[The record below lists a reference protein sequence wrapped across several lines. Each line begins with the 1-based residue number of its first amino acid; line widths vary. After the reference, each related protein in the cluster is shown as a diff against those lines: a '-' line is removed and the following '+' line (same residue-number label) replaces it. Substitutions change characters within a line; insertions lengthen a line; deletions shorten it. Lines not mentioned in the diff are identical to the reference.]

1 MLVPA
6 LQFLRGQLFTV
17 LTVRLSEVIVF
28 NRAMSKVIHNL
39 FDRNERFDDRDDGR
53 PDLRDIARLSGSVER
68 AKDET
73 KP

>member
-28 NRAMSKVIHNL
+28 NRAISKVIHNL

-53 PDLRDIARLSGSVER
+53 PDLRDIARLSDSVER
-68 AKDET
+68 TKDET